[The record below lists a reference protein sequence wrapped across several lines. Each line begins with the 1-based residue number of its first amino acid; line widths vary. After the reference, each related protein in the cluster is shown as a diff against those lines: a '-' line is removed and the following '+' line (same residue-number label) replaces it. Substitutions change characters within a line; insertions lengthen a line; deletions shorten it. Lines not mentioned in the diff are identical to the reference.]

1 MRIEEFNYTQDM
13 DITPA
18 ILWQYE
24 NAPNLMKLI
33 QNKQTWLDINHSAFW
48 LDFQQ
53 NIFDLTTATP
63 TIFGLSVWSI
73 ILNLPLYVQINPDD
87 TDKPTWGFNEAS
99 PTPPPDFINSYKN
112 FGDTIALN
120 PGSGNFSTQGSYF
133 TLTIFEQQFLLRLR
147 YFQLSNLGDII
158 DINQF
163 LNYLCTDN
171 RIQYSGTIYVVDN
184 LDMTI
189 SYVFTAND
197 FPPDLLN
204 VINDL
209 DLLPRPAGVAIV

>member
-1 MRIEEFNYTQDM
+1 MQIEQFDYAEDM
-13 DITPA
+13 DIAPA
-18 ILWQYE
+18 VLWQYE

-48 LDFQQ
+48 INFQN
-53 NIFDLTTATP
+53 NIFDLTTDTP
-63 TIFGLSVWSI
+63 NIFGLSVWSI
-73 ILNLPLYVQINPDD
+73 ILNLPLFVAINPDD
-87 TDKPTWGFNEAS
+87 NTKPIWGFNAFD
-99 PTPPPDFINSYKN
+99 PTFPDLLNTYKN
-112 FGDTIALN
+112 FGDTIILN

-133 TLTIFEQQFLLRLR
+133 TLTVFEQQFLLRLR

-171 RIQYSGTIYVVDN
+171 KIQYSGTIYVIDN

-189 SYVFTAND
+189 SYVFTGNN
-197 FPPDLLN
+197 FPPDLLS

>member
-13 DITPA
+13 DIMPA
-18 ILWQYE
+18 VLWQYE
-24 NAPNLMKLI
+24 NAPNLMTLI
-33 QNKQTWLDINHSAFW
+33 RNKQAWLDTYHSAFW
-48 LDFQQ
+48 LDFQK
-53 NIFDLTTATP
+53 NIFDLTTENP
-63 TIFGLSVWSI
+63 TLFGLAVWSI
-73 ILNLPLYVQINPDD
+73 ILNLPLFVAIRPDD
-87 TDKPTWGFNEAS
+87 PSKPTWGFNAFD
-99 PTPPPDFINSYKN
+99 PTFPDLLNSYKN
-112 FGDTIALN
+112 FGDTIVLN
-120 PGSGNFSTQGSYF
+120 PGSGNFSNRGSYF

-163 LNYLCTDN
+163 LNYLCTNN
-171 RIQYSGTIYVVDN
+171 RIQYTGTIYVIDN

-189 SYVFTAND
+189 SYVFTTND

-209 DLLPRPAGVAIV
+209 DLLPRPVGVAIV